1 MLAMHYGRSES
12 YLSMRF
18 KEKVGMTFSAYV
30 EQMRIQLASRMLA
43 ESGSSITE
51 ISERVGYSS
60 SSAFG
65 RAYKR
70 VMGCTPSEYQTR
82 LADQ

>member
-1 MLAMHYGRSES
+1 
-12 YLSMRF
+12 MRF

-70 VMGCTPSEYQTR
+70 VMGCTPNEYQAR
-82 LADQ
+82 LGEE